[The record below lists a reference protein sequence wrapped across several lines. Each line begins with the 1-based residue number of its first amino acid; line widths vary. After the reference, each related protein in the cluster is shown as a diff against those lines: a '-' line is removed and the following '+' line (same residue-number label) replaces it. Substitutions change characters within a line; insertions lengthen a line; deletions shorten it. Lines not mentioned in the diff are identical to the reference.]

1 MIMAFHLKPKEEKFF
16 SLLDQHATLSY
27 EAAELLSQAINGEVA
42 KETALEIIDALA
54 DQADALVMETM
65 KRLQKTFI
73 TPMDREDI
81 QQLIDQL
88 DAAIDNI
95 SEIMD
100 KMCMYQVGE
109 ATDGA
114 KKMATITAKA
124 MKEIRKSIGYM
135 KDLKKNYLKVEARS
149 KKVLKL
155 EQDCDDLYHEE
166 MANLFKNCKD
176 PIEIIKWKEI
186 LQSVE
191 DVTDDCEDLVVTFR
205 RVVLKYA

>member
-1 MIMAFHLKPKEEKFF
+1 MAFHLKPKEEKFF
-16 SLLDQHATLSY
+16 TLLDEHARISY
-27 EAAELLSQAINGEVA
+27 EAADLLRQAMNKEIPTEDAMHQIFDLKTKANELV
-42 KETALEIIDALA
+42 
-54 DQADALVMETM
+54 VETM

-88 DAAIDNI
+88 DATVDSIND
-95 SEIMD
+95 IMD
-100 KMCMYQVGE
+100 KMWMYKVGD
-109 ATDGA
+109 ATEGT
-114 KKMATITAKA
+114 KQMTVITAKA

-166 MANLFKNCKD
+166 MAKLFAECKD

-191 DVTDDCEDLVVTFR
+191 DVTDYCEDLVVTFR

>member
-1 MIMAFHLKPKEEKFF
+1 MAFHLKPKEEKFF
-16 SLLDQHATLSY
+16 TLLDQHAAISA
-27 EAAELLSQAINGEVA
+27 EAADLLRQAMNDEIT
-42 KETALEIIDALA
+42 KEDALA
-54 DQADALVMETM
+54 KIDVLAEKADALVMETM

-88 DAAIDNI
+88 DTTIDNI

-100 KMCMYQVGE
+100 KMCMYQVGQ

-114 KKMATITAKA
+114 KEMTAIAAKA

-155 EQDCDDLYHEE
+155 EQDCDDLYHQE
-166 MANLFKNCKD
+166 MATLFTECKD

-191 DVTDDCEDLVVTFR
+191 DITDDCEDLVITFR

>member
-1 MIMAFHLKPKEEKFF
+1 MAFHLKPKEEKFF
-16 SLLDQHATLSY
+16 TLLDQHAALSA
-27 EAAELLSQAINGEVA
+27 EAADLLRQAMNDEIT
-42 KETALEIIDALA
+42 KEEALA
-54 DQADALVMETM
+54 KIDVLADKADDLVMETM

-88 DAAIDNI
+88 DTTIDNI

-100 KMCMYQVGE
+100 KMCMYQVGQ

-114 KKMATITAKA
+114 KEMTVIASKA

-155 EQDCDDLYHEE
+155 EQDCDDLYHQE
-166 MANLFKNCKD
+166 MATLFTECKD

-191 DVTDDCEDLVVTFR
+191 DITDDCEDLVITFR

>member
-1 MIMAFHLKPKEEKFF
+1 
-16 SLLDQHATLSY
+16 
-27 EAAELLSQAINGEVA
+27 
-42 KETALEIIDALA
+42 
-54 DQADALVMETM
+54 M

-176 PIEIIKWKEI
+176 PTEIIKWKEI

-191 DVTDDCEDLVVTFR
+191 DVTDDCENLVVTFR

>member
-1 MIMAFHLKPKEEKFF
+1 MAFHLKPKEEKFF
-16 SLLDQHATLSY
+16 ALLDQHATLSY
-27 EAAELLSQAINGEVA
+27 EAADLLRQAMNEEIP
-42 KETALEIIDALA
+42 KEEALEKIDALT
-54 DQADALVMETM
+54 DEADALVMETL

-88 DAAIDNI
+88 DTAIDNI

-100 KMCMYQVGE
+100 KMCMYRVGE
-109 ATDGA
+109 ATEGA
-114 KKMATITAKA
+114 KQMTIIAAKA
-124 MKEIRKSIGYM
+124 MKEIRKSIAYM
-135 KDLKKNYLKVEARS
+135 KDLKKNFLKVE
-149 KKVLKL
+149 
-155 EQDCDDLYHEE
+155 EQYCDDLYHQE
-166 MANLFKNCKD
+166 MAKLFTECKD

-205 RVVLKYA
+205 KVVLKYA